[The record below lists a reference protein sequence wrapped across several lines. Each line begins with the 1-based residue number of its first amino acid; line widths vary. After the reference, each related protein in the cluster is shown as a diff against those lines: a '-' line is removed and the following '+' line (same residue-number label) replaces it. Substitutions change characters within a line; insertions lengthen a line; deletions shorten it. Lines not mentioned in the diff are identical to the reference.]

1 MSNNERSLKL
11 IAYTDSKLQFFYLK
25 KVKREMT
32 AVNGL
37 PRDASELMQNMI
49 ERIKPQHGRRYFE
62 QVLIEKKDNLSPLSY
77 NDFTEPAFLACSM
90 NSLLINASSE
100 HEYTIASK
108 GLAGN
113 QSEAGP
119 LYPTIYWL
127 LGKLFAVDPMIIGAY
142 TFLDACTQ
150 IDDDSIPFNNYIINY
165 IETEKLLST
174 KRDVPCFHGVNI
186 FTHEGWQNRDPV
198 KWECF
203 DWLQTIEDAALLG
216 AHKTGSANLL
226 DVRPNLEWL
235 HEKFIESELKNIIG
249 KKLYG

>member
-1 MSNNERSLKL
+1 MSNIESALKL
-11 IAYTDSKLQFFYLK
+11 SAYTDSKLQFFYLK
-25 KVKREMT
+25 KAKGTMT
-32 AVNGL
+32 AVKGL

-62 QVLIEKKDNLSPLSY
+62 QVLIEEKDNLSLISY
-77 NDFTEPAFLACSM
+77 NDFTEPAFLAGSM
-90 NSLLINASSE
+90 NSLLIDASSE

-108 GLAGN
+108 GLVGKP
-113 QSEAGP
+113 SEKGP
-119 LYPTIYWL
+119 VDSTIHWL
-127 LGKLFAVDPMIIGAY
+127 LGKLFEVDPMIIAAY
-142 TFLDACTQ
+142 TFFDACTQ
-150 IDDDSIPFNNYIINY
+150 KDEHSIPFNNFIINY

-186 FTHEGWQNRDPV
+186 FTHERWQNRDPI

-216 AHKTGSANLL
+216 ARKTGSENLL

-235 HEKFIESELKNIIG
+235 HEKFIESELKNIMG
-249 KKLYG
+249 KK